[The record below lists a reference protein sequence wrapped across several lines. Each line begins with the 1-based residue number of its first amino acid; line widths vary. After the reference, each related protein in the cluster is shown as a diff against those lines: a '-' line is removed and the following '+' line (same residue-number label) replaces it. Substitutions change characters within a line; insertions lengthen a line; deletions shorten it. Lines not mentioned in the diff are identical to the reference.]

1 MTMNKD
7 DILNFKARIKDFSI
21 AELREEKSK
30 IVAALSHMIFD
41 EDVLA
46 KVAIIDNL
54 LEEKENG

>member
-7 DILNFKARIKDFSI
+7 DILNFKMRIKDFSI

>member
-1 MTMNKD
+1 MNKD
-7 DILNFKARIKDFSI
+7 DILNFKTRIKDFSI

>member
-1 MTMNKD
+1 MNKD

>member
-1 MTMNKD
+1 MNKD
-7 DILNFKARIKDFSI
+7 DILNFKTRIKDFSI

-30 IVAALSHMIFD
+30 IIAALSHMIFD

>member
-1 MTMNKD
+1 MNKD
-7 DILNFKARIKDFSI
+7 DILNFKTRIKDFSI
-21 AELREEKSK
+21 TELREEKSK

>member
-1 MTMNKD
+1 MNKD
-7 DILNFKARIKDFSI
+7 DILNFKTKIKDFSI

>member
-1 MTMNKD
+1 MNKD
-7 DILNFKARIKDFSI
+7 DILNFKMRIKDFSI

>member
-1 MTMNKD
+1 MNKD
-7 DILNFKARIKDFSI
+7 DILNFKMRIKDFSI
-21 AELREEKSK
+21 TELREEKSK

>member
-1 MTMNKD
+1 MNKD
-7 DILNFKARIKDFSI
+7 DILNFKMRIKDLSI

-30 IVAALSHMIFD
+30 IVTALSHMIFD

>member
-7 DILNFKARIKDFSI
+7 DILNFKTRIKDFSI